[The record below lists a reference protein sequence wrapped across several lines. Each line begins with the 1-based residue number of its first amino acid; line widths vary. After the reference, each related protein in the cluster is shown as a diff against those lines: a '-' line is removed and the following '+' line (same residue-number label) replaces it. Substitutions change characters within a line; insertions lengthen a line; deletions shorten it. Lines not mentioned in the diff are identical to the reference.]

1 MLTEEKQLD
10 ESRQGEALMMPK
22 GVNDVEKKKV
32 YIESYGCAMN
42 FSDSE
47 IVASIMSDTGYAT
60 TTDINIADVV
70 LLNTCAIRDAA
81 EQRIISRLKNLKPVK
96 LANPD
101 LIVGIMGCMAE
112 RMKSQ
117 LLEEQKLVD
126 IVVGPDAYRDLPNLL
141 TTVESG
147 QKAVNVLLSR
157 DETYAD
163 VAPVRFSSNGITAFV
178 SIMRGCDN
186 MCAFCVV
193 PFTRGRERSRNPE
206 SIVAE
211 VKDLVEKGYR
221 EITLLG
227 QNVDSYLW
235 NGGGQKKDLSDET
248 VHAALAHTLPEDE
261 QKNYVTFADLLEK
274 VALVN
279 PILRVRFS
287 TSNPRDIT
295 EAVLHVIAKYEN
307 ICNYIHLPVQ
317 SGSSRVLDKMNRGYS
332 REDYMRI
339 INSINRII
347 PGCGISTDIITGFCT
362 ETDED
367 LQETISLMQWVR
379 YDYAYMYSYSERPGT
394 LAARKFADDI
404 PADLKLKRL
413 QEIIAVQSELSLIKN
428 KEALGKVHKVLIEG
442 FSKRSTE
449 HLCGRNDQN
458 KFIVFPKKHYKAGDY
473 AYVLATECT
482 TATLLGEAVEKID

>member
-1 MLTEEKQLD
+1 MLIHEKQLD
-10 ESRQGEALMMPK
+10 ESRQGEALIMPQ

-47 IVASIMSDTGYAT
+47 IVASIMSDKGYAT
-60 TTDINIADVV
+60 TTDITTADVV

-81 EQRIISRLKNLKPVK
+81 EQRIISRLKNLKPAKVS
-96 LANPD
+96 NPD
-101 LIVGIMGCMAE
+101 LIIGVMGCMAE

-126 IVVGPDAYRDLPNLL
+126 LVVGPDAYRDLPNLL
-141 TTVESG
+141 ATVESG

-157 DETYAD
+157 EETYAD
-163 VAPVRFSSNGITAFV
+163 IAPVRFSSNGITAFV

-206 SIVAE
+206 SIIAE
-211 VKDLVEKGYR
+211 VKDLFEKGYR

-235 NGGGQKKDLSDET
+235 HGGGQKKDLSPE
-248 VHAALAHTLPEDE
+248 VVQAALAHTLPENE
-261 QKNYVTFADLLEK
+261 QKNYITFADLLEQ
-274 VALVN
+274 VAVTN
-279 PILRVRFS
+279 PLLRVRFS

-295 EAVLHVIAKYEN
+295 EAVLHVIARYEN

-317 SGSSRVLDKMNRGYS
+317 SGSSRMLDKMNRGYS

-367 LQETISLMQWVR
+367 QQETISLMQWVR

-394 LAARKFADDI
+394 LAARKFPDDI
-404 PADLKLKRL
+404 PADVKLKRL
-413 QEIIAVQSELSLIKN
+413 QDIIVVQSELSLIKN
-428 KEALGKVHKVLIEG
+428 KEALGKIHKVLIEG
-442 FSKRSTE
+442 YSKRSTE

-473 AYVLATECT
+473 AYVLATDCT
-482 TATLLGEAVEKID
+482 TATLLGEAV